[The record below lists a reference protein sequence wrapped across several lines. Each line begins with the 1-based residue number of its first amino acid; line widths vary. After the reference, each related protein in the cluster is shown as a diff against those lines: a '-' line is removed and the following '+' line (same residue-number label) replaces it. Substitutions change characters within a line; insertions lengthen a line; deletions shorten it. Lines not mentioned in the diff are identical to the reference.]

1 MRGRSSVARL
11 GAPLLLACACNAGA
25 LERPDAGGGM
35 GSIATRSDGGTT
47 YMPGATSGSG
57 AVGAGS
63 ASAPTGSAVTSCA
76 GSDGSGLPPA
86 GQPSPNVVP
95 TRMPFSCA
103 ALPETFIFPPT
114 TLNPPRAYARCA
126 SFSVGAATS
135 LSVSPDGRLAVLA
148 TADGIARVVELATRQ
163 VVAVLAPP
171 RSMIDGVAF
180 SPDGQS
186 ILTLASAQRE
196 ATLWRTGD
204 WTGVTRVWTAE
215 LSGHRYS
222 LKYGGGVAFAP
233 DGQSA
238 VVSPGSGVF
247 VLDVASGKVRASA
260 EDGTTI
266 LDVAYGLDGT
276 RIVAAVATLSTCNHW
291 PNGGWVE
298 LFDSDLQAITKLAD
312 LPLFPEFVRGVS
324 AFRVSPTEDLVLVAS
339 EGSQSLGSRPFR
351 LSDGAALSEPAFGAL
366 PVAFM
371 PDGAS
376 VLVSSSGGLQR
387 VRFPDGLTIS
397 AASLVDVGPLAISG
411 DGKLVLLGG
420 KGSNLLRTWAP
431 DPSARLT
438 IVCSAEDSGT
448 GTQVSSLSAD
458 GQLLAAGVGSDLRVF
473 RRADGARLMSLPM
486 GTGLTGARIQ
496 MSPRGGYVAI
506 APIWSSASSVYA
518 VPNGARVATFP
529 ADGSGWL
536 DFLFTSG
543 DEKLYVAA
551 ARSEGF
557 KIDTFPF
564 ATPAL
569 ATSRPAPRETTL
581 LGLSGGCPVLY
592 STSVGAWR
600 SCGTCE
606 DAPVAADTSPDFYL
620 PGPYNAALSGDGTFV
635 ALAGPYDSPGVT
647 LWRLRPDPA
656 PLVTIPRRAD
666 EAGWDP
672 QEYPVAI
679 TPGAAR
685 ILTGARF
692 SGACAAPP
700 GYEVRVRDTT
710 PGTPLVDSLPP
721 GPTSVDAAVRTVAY
735 GAQLWCAQ

>member
-581 LGLSGGCPVLY
+581 LGLSVRRPPMYANARFVAKNRAA
-592 STSVGAWR
+592 SVAVVR
-600 SCGTCE
+600 DRNDADPRAPNTVP
-606 DAPVAADTSPDFYL
+606 DAPAPK
-620 PGPYNAALSGDGTFV
+620 
-635 ALAGPYDSPGVT
+635 
-647 LWRLRPDPA
+647 PA
-656 PLVTIPRRAD
+656 PASAPLPRCSNTRPTMPLAMSTCRTI
-666 EAGWDP
+666 
-672 QEYPVAI
+672 VAVCTQFI
-679 TPGAAR
+679 
-685 ILTGARF
+685 
-692 SGACAAPP
+692 S
-700 GYEVRVRDTT
+700 Y
-710 PGTPLVDSLPP
+710 
-721 GPTSVDAAVRTVAY
+721 
-735 GAQLWCAQ
+735 